1 MRHLSYP
8 GHSPVV
14 TLSWSPSGQLLV
26 SGSPADSNLLV
37 GFVHTNMYFM
47 YLGTLGGKVIL
58 EVAEFFGYKASHF
71 YLQEMM
77 IFHRDSLSKS
87 GCIFP

>member
-37 GFVHTNMYFM
+37 GFVHTNTYFM
-47 YLGTLGGKVIL
+47 YFGTLGGKVIL
-58 EVAEFFGYKASHF
+58 EVAEFFR
-71 YLQEMM
+71 LQGMS
-77 IFHRDSLSKS
+77 FSFPRNYDFSL
-87 GCIFP
+87 